1 MKNYV
6 KEVNISRKY
15 LTKVFT
21 NLKCKVYGKYS
32 NTVLIEFP
40 STKIAENISKVLFKK
55 SNEFQLIDFLIKQSD
70 KYKKIIKR
78 G

>member
-15 LTKVFT
+15 LIKVFT

-55 SNEFQLIDFLIKQSD
+55 NLL
-70 KYKKIIKR
+70 
-78 G
+78 